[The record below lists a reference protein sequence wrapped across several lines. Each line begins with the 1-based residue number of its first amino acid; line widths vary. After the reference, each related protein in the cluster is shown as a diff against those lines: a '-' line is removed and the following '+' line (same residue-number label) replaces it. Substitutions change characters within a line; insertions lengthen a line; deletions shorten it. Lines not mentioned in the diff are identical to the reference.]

1 MGGGMSDGISNAGR
15 LIVVS
20 NRLPLGPN
28 PSGGLVVA
36 LHDAL
41 SERSGIW
48 VGTSGQVVDQPGPK
62 FDRHDGL
69 AFERLSFDLSPAEH
83 AGYYLGFSNSV
94 LWPLFHG
101 RADLVDARAA
111 DLDVYRAVNDR
122 LAMMLAAEVERDDV
136 IWVQDYHLLP
146 LAGALRKLGVTNRIG
161 FFLHIPFP
169 ALYDIMALPNS
180 DEFIRWL
187 GYFDLV
193 GLQTVRDCA
202 RLLEA
207 FRSRPDAELLFDASV
222 KFGDQRVEARAFPIG
237 IDTTAFAAEAA
248 AATGPGL
255 PLAPGERMI
264 IGVDRL
270 DYSKGLPNRFR
281 AFRRYLE
288 AHPDSG
294 ITLLQIAPP
303 TREDVAAYR
312 DIRDELEGLSGSI
325 NGQYAD
331 LNWTPIRYIHRP
343 VPRAQL
349 AGLYRQARVGFVTP
363 LADGMNLVAK
373 EYVAAQ
379 DGDDPGVLVLS
390 AFAGA
395 AEQMQAAL
403 LVNPFDL
410 DDMAGALARALEM
423 PLAERRDRHATLMDG
438 LLTQDIAWWSAAYLK
453 TLRGVKRGLN

>member
-1 MGGGMSDGISNAGR
+1 
-15 LIVVS
+15 
-20 NRLPLGPN
+20 
-28 PSGGLVVA
+28 
-36 LHDAL
+36 
-41 SERSGIW
+41 
-48 VGTSGQVVDQPGPK
+48 
-62 FDRHDGL
+62 
-69 AFERLSFDLSPAEH
+69 
-83 AGYYLGFSNSV
+83 
-94 LWPLFHG
+94 
-101 RADLVDARAA
+101 
-111 DLDVYRAVNDR
+111 
-122 LAMMLAAEVERDDV
+122 
-136 IWVQDYHLLP
+136 
-146 LAGALRKLGVTNRIG
+146 
-161 FFLHIPFP
+161 
-169 ALYDIMALPNS
+169 MALPNS

-453 TLRGVKRGLN
+453 TLRGVKRGLS